1 MPQFEDFGIVA
12 LEAMAHGA
20 PVIAYGEGG
29 ATETVIH
36 GQTGLLFSE
45 QSPAS
50 LAVALERADTISWNY
65 DSIRE
70 HGASFSEERLKRG
83 FVTLSVFS
91 FMNIKQQT
99 KICPVCLRSFSNRKK
114 WESRGVWDKIIYCSD
129 ACRNK
134 S

>member
-1 MPQFEDFGIVA
+1 MPQEEDFGIVA

-45 QSPAS
+45 QTPAS
-50 LAVALERADTISWNY
+50 LTIALERSSEIDWQY

-70 HGASFSEERLKRG
+70 HGASFSEERFEEGIREVVG
-83 FVTLSVFS
+83 F
-91 FMNIKQQT
+91 
-99 KICPVCLRSFSNRKK
+99 
-114 WESRGVWDKIIYCSD
+114 
-129 ACRNK
+129 
-134 S
+134 

>member
-1 MPQFEDFGIVA
+1 VSSAFEEAKGFIMPQFEDFGIVA

-70 HGASFSEERLKRG
+70 HGASFSEERFEEGIRDVVG
-83 FVTLSVFS
+83 F
-91 FMNIKQQT
+91 
-99 KICPVCLRSFSNRKK
+99 
-114 WESRGVWDKIIYCSD
+114 
-129 ACRNK
+129 
-134 S
+134 